1 MTTSISP
8 CKRRLLAA
16 ALACGCFLAAA
27 TPVQAAAVDQ
37 LRQFV
42 SGTRSAKGEF
52 TQRQLKGP
60 GTQAG
65 PVSTGSFSFSRP
77 GRFRWEVQKP
87 FAQTIVADGERLWMH
102 DPDLN
107 QVTVRRIADS
117 LGSSPA
123 AILFGA
129 DDLERTFTLSDA
141 GTRDGIEWLEAVPKS
156 REAGFERIGIGFRNG
171 LPEAME
177 IRDAFGQTSVLAFRD
192 IERNPRLGAEV
203 FRFVPP
209 KGADVIEQ

>member
-1 MTTSISP
+1 MVTAVP
-8 CKRRLLAA
+8 AR
-16 ALACGCFLAAA
+16 A
-27 TPVQAAAVDQ
+27 TAVDQ

-42 SGTRSAKGEF
+42 SDTRSAKGEF
-52 TQRQLKGP
+52 TQRQVR
-60 GTQAG
+60 GTGAQAG
-65 PVSTGSFSFSRP
+65 TTSTGTFSFSRP

-102 DPDLN
+102 DADLN
-107 QVTVRRIADS
+107 QVTVRRIAES
-117 LGSSPA
+117 MGSSPA

-129 DDLERTFTLSDA
+129 NDLERTFVLKA
-141 GTRDGIEWLEAVPKS
+141 VGTRDGVEWLEAVPKS
-156 REAGFERIGIGFRNG
+156 REAGFERIGIGFRDG

-177 IRDAFGQTSVLAFRD
+177 IRDAFGQTSVLAFRG
-192 IERNPRLGAEV
+192 IERNPRLGAEA

>member
-1 MTTSISP
+1 
-8 CKRRLLAA
+8 
-16 ALACGCFLAAA
+16 
-27 TPVQAAAVDQ
+27 
-37 LRQFV
+37 
-42 SGTRSAKGEF
+42 
-52 TQRQLKGP
+52 
-60 GTQAG
+60 
-65 PVSTGSFSFSRP
+65 
-77 GRFRWEVQKP
+77 
-87 FAQTIVADGERLWMH
+87 MH

-129 DDLERTFTLSDA
+129 DDLERSFTLKEA
-141 GTRDGIEWLEAVPKS
+141 GARDGLEWLEAAPKS
-156 REAGFERIGIGFRNG
+156 REAGFERIGIGFRDG

-177 IRDAFGQTSVLAFRD
+177 IRDAFGQTSVLAFRG
-192 IERNPRLGAEV
+192 IERNPRLGADA